1 MIRPGELN
9 DNTRTSKLQQI
20 FNAFTTDIEKGV
32 YQKNERLPSIN
43 DFSKQYN
50 VARQTIE
57 KAYINLRKEGYISSV
72 KGRGHFVT
80 GKPNV
85 RINVL
90 LLFNELSADAKA
102 IYNSIVS
109 CLGDRAKV
117 DLHIY
122 HFNPLLLEEYI
133 DSSLGNYHNYLIL
146 PQWDENRD
154 PKVYTEIIKKVPVS
168 QLLLLNQGQDTADD
182 CSGVTGDYRN
192 ELFDTFRSAAYLFE
206 KYQKIILICRPEY
219 NFPAEIRC
227 ALKDFCDELDKEM
240 EVVPFAPAIV
250 TDKGC
255 VFVVLTEADLAGVM
269 KGVDHAGYLLGEDA
283 GIVSYH
289 DSPLKELMNITVIT
303 ADFEEMGNH
312 ISRMVLENS
321 SEILRTPFKLLIRN
335 SL

>member
-20 FNAFTTDIEKGV
+20 FNAFTMDIEKGV

-90 LLFNELSADAKA
+90 LLFNELNADTEA
-102 IYNSIVS
+102 IYNAIVD

-133 DSSLGNYHNYLIL
+133 DNSLGNYHNYLML
-146 PQWDENRD
+146 PQDDENCD
-154 PKVYTEIIKKVPVS
+154 LQVYTDIIKKVPMS
-168 QLLLLNQGQDTADD
+168 QLLLLHRGYAGSESCEDVPWDD
-182 CSGVTGDYRN
+182 RN
-192 ELFDTFRSAAYLFE
+192 DLFDTFRRVAHLFE
-206 KYQKIILICRPEY
+206 KYQCITLICRPEY

-227 ALKDFCDELDKEM
+227 VLQDFCQDLDKQM
-240 EVVPFAPAIV
+240 KIVADVPERIDEP
-250 TDKGC
+250 GN

-269 KGVDHAGYLLGEDA
+269 KGVDHAGYTLGKDT

-289 DSPLKELMNITVIT
+289 DSPLKELLNITVIT
-303 ADFEEMGNH
+303 VDFTEMGNN
-312 ISRMVLENS
+312 IARMVLENS
-321 SEILRTPFKLLIRN
+321 TDIVRTPFRLLIRN